1 MIITLRDVH
10 DHWPDYVTT
19 AHGEVTFCSCG
30 AEFRSS
36 TERTDELWAAHVADE
51 LSRLDRKE
59 KA

>member
-1 MIITLRDVH
+1 M
-10 DHWPDYVTT
+10 T
-19 AHGEVTFCSCG
+19 AHEEVTFCSCG

-36 TERTDELWAAHVADE
+36 TERTDELWAAHVAKE